1 MGYTSSVYYL
11 EYAEP
16 KPKNL
21 SFSFKAGRGRGRDA
35 KNWKVFGFWTRVK
48 RAPRGALVRITIRAE
63 RMIRVRATTRSA
75 RTKHAINRFAIEN
88 RFELGSKY
96 TPTQNRGAPS
106 EPNGGTREVRPSD
119 FPPFLQD
126 NLARCL
132 RQRAGFFRKGGGST
146 SEAILIHTICLIQK

>member
-1 MGYTSSVYYL
+1 VGYTSSVYYL

-48 RAPRGALVRITIRAE
+48 RAPRGALVRITMRAE

-75 RTKHAINRFAIEN
+75 RTKHATNRFAIEN
-88 RFELGSKY
+88 RFELGLKY
-96 TPTQNRGAPS
+96 THKYNKDTILKRIVSLLYLCALTRNR
-106 EPNGGTREVRPSD
+106 T
-119 FPPFLQD
+119 
-126 NLARCL
+126 L
-132 RQRAGFFRKGGGST
+132 RVQYPHWLFYFAS
-146 SEAILIHTICLIQK
+146 LVN